1 MYRHR
6 SEQANLYAFEI
17 CFGFPCQVRCQM
29 RNAEVLGVEVN
40 FSSHVCWV
48 NCVHSVLSQ
57 CSFARA
63 QSHLLS
69 TVYIWISWTINS
81 VDVFAKVPLSR
92 VKFTLQ
98 KYRGELVWYIVRRHV
113 TVQLGFACNVHSYIG
128 ACKFGLILVL
138 VFNGLCSLPNQQRF
152 LKHL

>member
-1 MYRHR
+1 MYRHW
-6 SEQANLYAFEI
+6 SDQANLYAFEM
-17 CFGFPCQVRCQM
+17 CSGFPCPVRCQTC
-29 RNAEVLGVEVN
+29 NAEVLGVEVN
-40 FSSHVCWV
+40 FCSHACWV

-57 CSFARA
+57 CSFAHA

-92 VKFTLQ
+92 AKFTLQ
-98 KYRGELVWYIVRRHV
+98 KYRGELVWIIVRRHV
-113 TVQLGFACNVHSYIG
+113 TVQLEFAEHVHSYIEP
-128 ACKFGLILVL
+128 CKFGLMLVL